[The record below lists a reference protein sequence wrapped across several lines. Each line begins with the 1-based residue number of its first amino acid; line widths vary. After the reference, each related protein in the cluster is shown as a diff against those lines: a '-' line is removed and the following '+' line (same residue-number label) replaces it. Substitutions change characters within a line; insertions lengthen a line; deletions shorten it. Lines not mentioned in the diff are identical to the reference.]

1 MSRYLL
7 NIILATLVCML
18 THTKNRSC
26 LSGMS
31 LSLTTAVSTVMMLS
45 TKLTLSLTPSTMR
58 MSAGQLRLQFVGI
71 YQVTKRFNREII
83 IKDVMT
89 GYQRAVVEYE
99 FNYRNCCNDE
109 DGNYFLVY
117 FKTTH
122 S

>member
-1 MSRYLL
+1 
-7 NIILATLVCML
+7 
-18 THTKNRSC
+18 
-26 LSGMS
+26 
-31 LSLTTAVSTVMMLS
+31 
-45 TKLTLSLTPSTMR
+45 MR
-58 MSAGQLRLQFVGI
+58 MCAEQLRLQFAGF
-71 YQVTKRFNREII
+71 YQVRQISRFQR
-83 IKDVMT
+83 KFKSVMT

>member
-1 MSRYLL
+1 
-7 NIILATLVCML
+7 
-18 THTKNRSC
+18 
-26 LSGMS
+26 
-31 LSLTTAVSTVMMLS
+31 
-45 TKLTLSLTPSTMR
+45 
-58 MSAGQLRLQFVGI
+58 
-71 YQVTKRFNREII
+71 
-83 IKDVMT
+83 MT